1 MKYKNKR
8 KKIPLIFLVFFL
20 VGALIGVGA
29 SYVVT
34 KDDCFILNG
43 SKEII
48 LDVNDTYVD
57 QGVKVVAFGKDI
69 SDDVIITIY
78 DCEEEEVEEIDTT
91 IENEYT
97 IIYTINS
104 KKWNDYK
111 LIRRV
116 IVGGENNE

>member
-1 MKYKNKR
+1 MKYKNRR
-8 KKIPLIFLVFFL
+8 KKIPLIFVVFFL
-20 VGALIGVGA
+20 VGSLIGVGV

-43 SKEII
+43 SKEIV
-48 LDVNDTYVD
+48 LDINDTYVD
-57 QGVKVVAFGKDI
+57 QGVKIVAFGKDI

-78 DCEEEEVEEIDTT
+78 DCEEEKVDEIDTT
-91 IENEYT
+91 IENDYT

-116 IVGGENNE
+116 IVGGDNNE